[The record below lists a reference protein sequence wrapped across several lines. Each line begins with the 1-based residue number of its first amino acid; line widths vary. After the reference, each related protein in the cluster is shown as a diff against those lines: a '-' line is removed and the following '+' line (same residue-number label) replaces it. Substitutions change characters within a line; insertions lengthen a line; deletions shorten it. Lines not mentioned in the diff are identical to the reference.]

1 MVMMRLRYSKPSPY
15 ARKVRMVAHELG
27 LSASIELINTE
38 TWNLPSELLAEN
50 PLGKIPS
57 LLLPDGTVLYDSA
70 VIAEYLTNLVR
81 EPALLPAP
89 AHQRF
94 RVLRLQALGDGIMDA
109 AVERFC
115 EVNFREPAQRSQSF
129 IDRFQSVAIR
139 AVDYLETVAPTE
151 LREINIGT
159 VAILAA
165 LGYLDHRFPDDQWR
179 QGRPAL
185 SGWFQTMSARPS
197 FAATA
202 P

>member
-1 MVMMRLRYSKPSPY
+1 MTMRLRYSKPSPY

-27 LSASIELINTE
+27 LSSSIELINTD
-38 TWNLPSELLAEN
+38 TWNLPNELLAEN

-57 LLLPDGTVLYDSA
+57 LLLLDGGVLYDSA
-70 VIAEYLTNLVR
+70 VIAEYLAHLVR

-89 AHQRF
+89 AQQRF
-94 RVLRLQALGDGIMDA
+94 RVLRLQALGDGIMDS

-115 EVNFREPAQRSQSF
+115 ELNFREPAQRSQSL

-139 AVDYLETVAPTE
+139 AVDYLETVASIE

-159 VAILAA
+159 IAIAAA
-165 LGYLDHRFPDDQWR
+165 LGYLDHRFPEDQWR
-179 QGRPAL
+179 RGRPAL
-185 SGWFQTMSARPS
+185 AGWFQTMSMRRS